1 MSKTPD
7 LGSLLLAEEEGD
19 GVVFLERGAR
29 KGCCCAAEE
38 EEEGGRGA
46 GAGGVGACSLFSVVW
61 SNEHLHLAT
70 QVCEFILIVVK
81 QNVRYKIKKVRKK
94 ERKKERKKKALRLHL
109 I

>member
-1 MSKTPD
+1 MLEGGVIPLASQTRMSKTPD

-70 QVCEFILIVVK
+70 QVCDLIT
-81 QNVRYKIKKVRKK
+81 YF
-94 ERKKERKKKALRLHL
+94 LRPGVSKNSF
-109 I
+109 